1 MVKKAQ
7 AGLEYLMLVGI
18 LLAFMAAVLVYSM
31 QTSTLSIRTT
41 QARETVQTLAEASER
56 LYKMGG
62 GKATVTV
69 TMPESVVNYTFS
81 GDTIRLSIMI
91 GDEPGDAIAFT
102 SVNVTGALPRMSG
115 RYEIPIVISGS
126 KAVIGNILALVPSS
140 ISLTLTAGR
149 ANITV
154 MNVTN
159 NADIIL
165 QNLAANKT
173 GSMSSFLNLS
183 QPSSTLQP
191 SGSSSFTAN
200 FTIPASRRAGTLSG
214 SITVSNADFDAS
226 SSVIIVVINNPPTWS
241 NLGANASSVHT
252 NASVMF
258 YSQWQDDSELDKFT
272 LSWNTT
278 SSCSAWVNVSGQS
291 FLGQNWTNITRS
303 IPNACEG
310 RLVGFMFYANDT
322 AGNENYTSSGALT
335 VLNDM
340 DFVASIDKNNN
351 ENVEIFAN
359 NGLGTFESSS
369 VFDVS
374 GNGRGIAIGDID
386 GDGDNDF
393 VVGTTAD
400 DVILFTYGGSW
411 SQATVDSS
419 AGNNVL
425 TVALGD
431 SDNDSDLDIAAGTE
445 GDKIFHY
452 KNDGS
457 WTRTTVDSDADGE
470 VNYVIFANMT
480 SDTNKDIVA
489 GIQNKDINVYQ
500 GNGTGSFS
508 LLTSLTTD
516 NAVKVIKAADMDND
530 GDYDI
535 VSGHGDNK
543 ARVFKNNGAGTLAEY
558 YESSSL
564 SADVKALDLGDLDG
578 DGDTD
583 AVAGTNN
590 NKIEV
595 FFNNATG
602 GLGTSTTY
610 SEPSNDINDVALS
623 DLDDDGDLDIVA
635 ALNRDNT
642 NNIYVYFNN
651 GSGTFSSPAKYS
663 TTNKNEIRGIAA
675 GDLD

>member
-1 MVKKAQ
+1 MAEKAQ
-7 AGLEYLMLVGI
+7 AGLEYLMLVGL

-41 QARETVQTLAEASER
+41 QARETVQTLAEAAER

-69 TMPESVVNYTFS
+69 TIPEGVVNYTFS
-81 GDTIRLSIMI
+81 GDTVRLSIMI
-91 GDEPGDAIAFT
+91 GNEPGDAIAFT
-102 SVNVTGALPRMSG
+102 SVNVTGALPKSSG

-126 KAVIGNILALVPSS
+126 KAVIGDILSLVPSQ

-149 ANITV
+149 ANTTV

-159 NADIIL
+159 NADIVL
-165 QNLAANKT
+165 ENLAANKT
-173 GSMSSFLNLS
+173 GSMGSFLNLS
-183 QPSSTLQP
+183 QMSSILQP
-191 SGSSSFTAN
+191 GGSSSFEAN
-200 FTIPASRRAGTLSG
+200 FTVPASRQAGTLSG
-214 SITVSNADFDAS
+214 TITISNADFDAS
-226 SSVIIVVINNPPTWS
+226 SSVIIVVINNPPAWS
-241 NLGANASSVHT
+241 NPGANASSVHT
-252 NASVMF
+252 NASVLF
-258 YSQWQDDSELDKFT
+258 YSQWQDDSQLDKFT
-272 LSWNTT
+272 FSWNTT
-278 SSCSAWVNVSGQS
+278 SSCSSWANVSGQA
-291 FLGQNWTNITRS
+291 FLEQNWTNITRN

-322 AGNENYTSSGALT
+322 AGNENYTVSGALT
-335 VLNDM
+335 VLNDI

-351 ENVEIFAN
+351 ENIEVFAN
-359 NGLGTFESSS
+359 NGLGTFESSA

-374 GNGRGIAIGDID
+374 GNGRGIAVGDID
-386 GDGDNDF
+386 NDGDNDF
-393 VVGTTAD
+393 VAGTTAD
-400 DVILFTYGGSW
+400 DVILFTYSGTW
-411 SQATVDSS
+411 SQSTVESS

-431 SDNDSDLDIAAGTE
+431 SDNDGDLDIAAGTE

-452 KNDGS
+452 GNDGS

-500 GNGTGSFS
+500 GDGSGSFS
-508 LLTSLTTD
+508 LLSSLTTD
-516 NAVKVIKAADMDND
+516 NAIKAIKAADMDGD

-543 ARVFKNNGAGTLAEY
+543 VRVFKNNGAGTLTEY

-564 SADVKALDLGDLDG
+564 GGDATALAAGDIDG

-583 AVAGTNN
+583 AVAGTAN

-595 FFNNATG
+595 FFNNGAG
-602 GLGTSTTY
+602 SLGTSASY
-610 SEPSNDINDVALS
+610 SEPSNDINDVALA
-623 DLDDDGDLDIVA
+623 DIDGDGDLDIIA
-635 ALNRDNT
+635 ALDRENT

-651 GSGTFSSPAKYS
+651 GSGIFGSPAKYS
-663 TTNKNEIRGIAA
+663 TTRNNKVKGISA